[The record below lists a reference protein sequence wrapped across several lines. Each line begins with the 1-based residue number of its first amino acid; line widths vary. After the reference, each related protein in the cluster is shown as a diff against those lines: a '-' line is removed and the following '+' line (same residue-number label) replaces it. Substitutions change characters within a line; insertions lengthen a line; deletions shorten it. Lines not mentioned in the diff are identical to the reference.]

1 MRLWKTFALAAL
13 PLAATFGAVTS
24 AHAAGSPA
32 QQCLPGNYDAARGI
46 KGGDCYTTSE
56 MKKILQ
62 AYNQTI
68 LVSGDRITV
77 SDNASGPIQTGKN
90 LNVFTSSPDGRMGLN
105 LEGDKPGG
113 QVSSTF
119 GIRAV
124 MSDIRIWDRTLPITA
139 SADIIGPSALEVTKR
154 SGDHLMLSAKCGPG
168 VYCGVYVTG
177 NQQDVGSFTAD
188 NGKRGGTL
196 AVLSNLAYSPTGV
209 EYAKRQ
215 TSEKLSQNP
224 K

>member
-24 AHAAGSPA
+24 AHAEGSPA

-46 KGGDCYTTSE
+46 KGGDCYATPK

-68 LVSGDRITV
+68 LISGDRITV

-105 LEGDKPGG
+105 LEGD
-113 QVSSTF
+113 
-119 GIRAV
+119 
-124 MSDIRIWDRTLPITA
+124 
-139 SADIIGPSALEVTKR
+139 TK
-154 SGDHLMLSAKCGPG
+154 
-168 VYCGVYVTG
+168 
-177 NQQDVGSFTAD
+177 Q
-188 NGKRGGTL
+188 
-196 AVLSNLAYSPTGV
+196 
-209 EYAKRQ
+209 
-215 TSEKLSQNP
+215 
-224 K
+224 